1 MDAKPHRSKL
11 HRLSEIIYFSRQ
23 LGHILRKNG
32 VNPSLSSFLDIILR
46 LGFSFETPQQT
57 PSWTYIRSLLRIHAT
72 VLAESKRLRMI
83 IAHIGKEEEEEE
95 KERVET
101 TSRNTPST
109 HKYFNAQFPL

>member
-1 MDAKPHRSKL
+1 
-11 HRLSEIIYFSRQ
+11 
-23 LGHILRKNG
+23 
-32 VNPSLSSFLDIILR
+32 
-46 LGFSFETPQQT
+46 
-57 PSWTYIRSLLRIHAT
+57 
-72 VLAESKRLRMI
+72 MI